1 MIEPKIK
8 KIDKS
13 TFQITDKN
21 NIIYG
26 HIENYC
32 SPEEEP
38 LYFFHSLSKSPL
50 SAQDL
55 HQIEGL
61 LKAMDNSKGVPI
73 KIKNNVR
80 AASCLMFDGTN
91 FEDIINL
98 FPFGTTIIE
107 IMTYPHG
114 VIYQIYDE
122 VLCEWAYIINL
133 DEETLEV
140 WHKAKKLYE
149 WSLHALPAFM
159 LGITNEYKRKYDRN
173 QFLYD
178 WMVCSNW
185 IKIDPLTNTIK
196 VV

>member
-1 MIEPKIK
+1 MIEPKIN

-32 SPEEEP
+32 SPEEKP

-61 LKAMDNSKGVPI
+61 LKAMDNSNGIPI
-73 KIKNNVR
+73 KIRNNVR
-80 AASCLMFDGTN
+80 TASCLMFDGTN

-98 FPFGTTIIE
+98 FPFGTAVIE
-107 IMTYPHG
+107 IMTYPYG
-114 VIYQIYDE
+114 VTYQIYVEGADYSTLSDGIYVFRDE
-122 VLCEWAYIINL
+122 QDFSVYWLGSLDVYLQNGWEIIN
-133 DEETLEV
+133 
-140 WHKAKKLYE
+140 
-149 WSLHALPAFM
+149 
-159 LGITNEYKRKYDRN
+159 
-173 QFLYD
+173 
-178 WMVCSNW
+178 
-185 IKIDPLTNTIK
+185 
-196 VV
+196 

>member
-1 MIEPKIK
+1 MIEPKIN

-32 SPEEEP
+32 FPEEEP
-38 LYFFHSLSKSPL
+38 LYFFHSLSKIPL

-61 LKAMDNSKGVPI
+61 LKAMDNSKGIPI

-80 AASCLMFDGTN
+80 TASCLMFDGTN

-98 FPFGTTIIE
+98 FPFGTALIE
-107 IMTYPHG
+107 IMTHPDG
-114 VIYQIYDE
+114 VIYQIHVEGADYS
-122 VLCEWAYIINL
+122 V
-133 DEETLEV
+133 
-140 WHKAKKLYE
+140 
-149 WSLHALPAFM
+149 
-159 LGITNEYKRKYDRN
+159 
-173 QFLYD
+173 
-178 WMVCSNW
+178 
-185 IKIDPLTNTIK
+185 LTNGAYVFRDEKDFSIYWLGSLD
-196 VV
+196 VHLQNGWEIVA

>member
-1 MIEPKIK
+1 MIEPKIN

-61 LKAMDNSKGVPI
+61 LKAMDNSKGIPI

-80 AASCLMFDGTN
+80 TASCLMFDGTN

-98 FPFGTTIIE
+98 FPFGTAVIE

-114 VIYQIYDE
+114 VIYQIYVEGADYSTLSDGIYVFRDE
-122 VLCEWAYIINL
+122 QDFSIYWLGNL
-133 DEETLEV
+133 DVYLQNGWEIV
-140 WHKAKKLYE
+140 A
-149 WSLHALPAFM
+149 
-159 LGITNEYKRKYDRN
+159 
-173 QFLYD
+173 
-178 WMVCSNW
+178 
-185 IKIDPLTNTIK
+185 
-196 VV
+196 